1 MLHGAVC
8 AVGFRIQTDL
18 NIEDSEDPQQF
29 YNTALFA
36 QLSSSSVC
44 SGACLHAFGCVLSVF
59 FSPCTYSIS
68 CIWTVRTALVIALL
82 LLMMTGG
89 RQHVAVIKSR
99 NIGR

>member
-1 MLHGAVC
+1 MLHGAAC

-44 SGACLHAFGCVLSVF
+44 SAACLHAFGCVLSVF
-59 FSPCTYSIS
+59 FLSVHSQ
-68 CIWTVRTALVIALL
+68 RLVHSGCQNCVGHSAS
-82 LLMMTGG
+82 
-89 RQHVAVIKSR
+89 VA
-99 NIGR
+99 NDGWW